1 MSKLS
6 NGQLKVTLLIDKTL
20 QHIKPLPHFDSAHFQ
35 AESVHNSPQ
44 KQVLHTFGHQQH
56 SEQIYGNTVPLV
68 EKPAVSDEEKEEDFT
83 DNDDSKYKAH

>member
-1 MSKLS
+1 
-6 NGQLKVTLLIDKTL
+6 
-20 QHIKPLPHFDSAHFQ
+20 
-35 AESVHNSPQ
+35 VHNSPQ

-56 SEQIYGNTVPLV
+56 SEQIYGNIVPLV